1 MRVIFDYQIFL
12 KQKYG
17 GPSRYFFELNK
28 HLQKINVNS
37 EIFSPLHINN
47 YLSNKKYCFN
57 IKKKFYFNKI
67 LSKINEGLTYFY
79 LKSKKELIIHPTYY
93 NFDYLFSNKNKK
105 VITVFDLIHEKFYS
119 PERIKRFKDEKIKA
133 LKEADFI
140 ICISEN
146 TKKDLID
153 YYNIEKKK
161 TQVIYLSY
169 LINPEKKF
177 NVVYSNNKPFILYVG
192 NRHGYKNFEI
202 ILKAFNASPEIKN
215 NFLLYCFGGGEF
227 SKNEI
232 DLFKENNFTN
242 EQYKYLGNNEEIL
255 GSLYSRAFCLIYPS
269 LYEGFGLPVLEAMN
283 NNCPVIC
290 SNTSSLP
297 EVGGDTV
304 EYFNPRELDSLVDA
318 IKKIINSEKY
328 RNILIKNAF
337 IRSKIFSWEKT
348 AQETFQVYK
357 SLL

>member
-17 GPSRYFFELNK
+17 GPSRYFVELNK
-28 HLQKINVNS
+28 HLHKINVNS

-47 YLSNKKYCFN
+47 HFSNKKYCFN
-57 IKKKFYFNKI
+57 IKNKFYFNKI

-146 TKKDLID
+146 TRKDLID

-161 TQVIYLSY
+161 TKVIYLSY

-242 EQYKYLGNNEEIL
+242 EQYKYLGNNEEML
-255 GSLYSRAFCLIYPS
+255 GSLYSNAFCLIYPS

-283 NNCPVIC
+283 SNCPVIC